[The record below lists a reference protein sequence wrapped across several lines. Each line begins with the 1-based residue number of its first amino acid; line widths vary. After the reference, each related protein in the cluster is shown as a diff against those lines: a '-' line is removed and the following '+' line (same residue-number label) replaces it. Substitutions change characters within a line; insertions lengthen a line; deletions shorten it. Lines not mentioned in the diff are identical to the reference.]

1 MPSFPVRILINN
13 MAEEIIGLDIGT
25 SSLKAVAV
33 KATSKSFAVRNISIA
48 TNPIGRVLSDSPA
61 EQDKLVAQIKTL
73 IKNLQPVSNKIRVGL
88 AENQV
93 FTRVIS
99 VPVLS
104 EAELSTAI
112 RWEAEQHIPVP
123 ISEVQLD
130 YTVLFR
136 PAKGVK
142 EGSMEVLLVAAKQET
157 VNRLADMMSLAGME
171 VVGIEPGLLASSRYF
186 SGSDGSPLLLAN
198 IGATTSDFAIISENR
213 LNLTYSVPM
222 AGVALTRAIE
232 SNLGLEVLQAEEYKR
247 AYGIDPRLMEG
258 KVRNALMPVFSAI
271 MSEAKK
277 AINAFESTKRSKK
290 VQRVV
295 LSGGSA
301 LMPGIS
307 TETANQLG
315 VSEVILI
322 NPFQGLELSIGLKI
336 PAEATVYS
344 VAIGLAMGV

>member
-1 MPSFPVRILINN
+1 

-130 YTVLFR
+130 YTVLSR

-336 PAEATVYS
+336 PAEAAVYS

>member
-1 MPSFPVRILINN
+1 

-25 SSLKAVAV
+25 SSLKAVAL
-33 KATSKSFAVRNISIA
+33 KALPKGFAVRNISIA
-48 TNPIGRVLSDSPA
+48 TNPIGRVLSDSTSD
-61 EQDKLVAQIKTL
+61 QDKLVAQIKAL
-73 IKNLQPVSNKIRVGL
+73 IKNLQPKSNKIRVGL

-104 EAELSTAI
+104 EAELSSAI

-130 YTVLFR
+130 YTVLSR

-142 EGSMEVLLVAAKQET
+142 EGSMEVLLVAAKKET
-157 VNRLADMMSLAGME
+157 VSRLADMISLVGME
-171 VVGIEPGLLASSRYF
+171 VVGIEPGLLACSRYF
-186 SGSDGSPLLLAN
+186 SSGGGTPLLLAN
-198 IGATTSDFAIISENR
+198 IGATTSDFAIISEKR

-232 SNLGLEVLQAEEYKR
+232 SDLGLAVLQAEEYKR
-247 AYGIDPRLMEG
+247 AYGIDPELMEG
-258 KVRNALMPVFSAI
+258 KVRNALMPMFSAI
-271 MSEAKK
+271 MSEARK
-277 AINAFESTKRSKK
+277 AINAFESTKRGKK
-290 VQRVV
+290 VQQVV

-322 NPFQGLELSIGLKI
+322 NPFQGLELSSGLKI

>member
-1 MPSFPVRILINN
+1 

-25 SSLKAVAV
+25 SSLKAVAL
-33 KATSKSFAVRNISIA
+33 KATGKTFIVRALSIVS
-48 TNPIGRVLSDSPA
+48 NPIGRVLSDSA
-61 EQDKLVAQIKTL
+61 SEQEKLVAQIKTL
-73 IKNLQPVSNKIRVGL
+73 IKNLQPESNKIRVGL

-104 EAELSTAI
+104 ESELSSAI

-130 YTVLFR
+130 YTVLSR
-136 PAKGVK
+136 PTKGTR
-142 EGSMEVLLVAAKQET
+142 EGSMEVLLVAAKQDT
-157 VNRLADMMSLAGME
+157 VNRFADMMSFVGME
-171 VVGIEPGLLASSRYF
+171 VIGIEPGLLASSRCF
-186 SGSDGSPLLLAN
+186 SLNGETPLLLAN
-198 IGATTSDFAIISENR
+198 IGATTSDFAVISEKR

-222 AGVALTRAIE
+222 AGVALTRSIE
-232 SNLGLEVLQAEEYKR
+232 SNLGLAAMQAEEYKR

-258 KVRNALMPVFSAI
+258 KVRNGLMPVFSAI

-277 AINAFESTKRSKK
+277 AINAFESVKRNKK
-290 VQRVV
+290 IQQVV

-307 TETANQLG
+307 TETASQLG
-315 VSEVILI
+315 VSEVVLI
-322 NPFQGLELSIGLKI
+322 NPFQGLDLSPGLKI

>member
-1 MPSFPVRILINN
+1 MP
-13 MAEEIIGLDIGT
+13 EEIIGLDIGT
-25 SSLKAVAV
+25 SSLKAVAL
-33 KATSKSFAVRNISIA
+33 KASGKSYRVRSLSIVA
-48 TNPIGRVLSDSPA
+48 NPIGRVLSDSNA

-73 IKNLQPVSNKIRVGL
+73 IKNLQPESNKIRVGL

-104 EAELSTAI
+104 ESELSSAI

-130 YTVLFR
+130 YTVLSR
-136 PAKGVK
+136 PAKGVR
-142 EGSMEVLLVAAKQET
+142 EGSMEVLLVAARQET
-157 VNRLADMMSLAGME
+157 VNRFADMMSFVGME
-171 VVGIEPGLLASSRYF
+171 VIGIEPGLLASSRCF
-186 SGSDGSPLLLAN
+186 SLNGAPLLLAN
-198 IGATTSDFAIISENR
+198 IGATTSDFAIISEKR

-222 AGVALTRAIE
+222 AGVALTRSIE
-232 SNLGLEVLQAEEYKR
+232 SNLGLAAMQAEEYKR
-247 AYGIDPRLMEG
+247 AYGVDPRLMEG
-258 KVRNALMPVFSAI
+258 KVRNALIPVFSAI

-277 AINAFESTKRSKK
+277 AINAFESTKRNKK
-290 VQRVV
+290 IQQVV

-307 TETANQLG
+307 TETAGQLG
-315 VSEVILI
+315 VSEVVLI
-322 NPFQGLELSIGLKI
+322 NPFQGLELSPGLKI

>member
-1 MPSFPVRILINN
+1 
-13 MAEEIIGLDIGT
+13 MAREIIGLDIGT
-25 SSLKAVAV
+25 SSLKAVTV
-33 KATSKSFAVRNISIA
+33 RPTSKSFVVRNIAIA
-48 TNPIGRVLSDSPA
+48 SNPIGRGLSDSPT
-61 EQDKLVAQIKTL
+61 EQDKLVAQIKAL
-73 IKNLQPVSNKIRVGL
+73 IKNLQPASNKIRLGL

-99 VPVLS
+99 VPVLT
-104 EAELSTAI
+104 EAELSSAI

-130 YTVLFR
+130 YTVLSR
-136 PAKGVK
+136 PAKGIK
-142 EGSMEVLLVAAKQET
+142 AGSMEVLLVAAKHET
-157 VNRLADMMSLAGME
+157 VSRLADVMSLAGME

-186 SGSDGSPLLLAN
+186 FSGDGAPFLFAH

-232 SNLGLEVLQAEEYKR
+232 SNLSLEVLQSEEYKR

-258 KVRNALMPVFSAI
+258 KVRDALLPVFSAI

-322 NPFQGLELSIGLKI
+322 NPFQGLELNPVLKI
-336 PAEATVYS
+336 PIEASVYS

>member
-1 MPSFPVRILINN
+1 MIND

-25 SSLKAVAV
+25 SSLKAIAV
-33 KATSKSFAVRNISIA
+33 KVNGKSFAVRNISIIA
-48 TNPIGRVLSDSPA
+48 NPVGRILSDSTS
-61 EQDKLVAQIKTL
+61 EQNKLVAQIKAL
-73 IKNLQPVSNKIRVGL
+73 IKNLQPVNNKVRLGL

-104 EAELSTAI
+104 EAELSSAI

-130 YTVLFR
+130 YTVLSR
-136 PAKGVK
+136 PAKGIK
-142 EGSMEVLLVAAKQET
+142 EGSMDVLLVAAKHET
-157 VNRLADMMSLAGME
+157 VSQLADMMTLAGME
-171 VVGIEPGLLASSRYF
+171 VVGIEPGLLATSRYF
-186 SGSDGSPLLLAN
+186 SGGDGAPFLLAN
-198 IGATTSDFAIISENR
+198 IGATTSDFAVISENR

-222 AGVALTRAIE
+222 AGVAMTRSVE
-232 SNLGLEVLQAEEYKR
+232 SNLGLAVLQAEEYKR

-258 KVRNALMPVFSAI
+258 KVANALMPVFSAI

-277 AINAFESTKRSKK
+277 AINAFESTRKGKK
-290 VQRVV
+290 IQRVV

-307 TETANQLG
+307 AETANQLG
-315 VSEVILI
+315 MSEVILI
-322 NPFQGLELSIGLKI
+322 NPFQGLEINPGLKI
-336 PAEATVYS
+336 PVEATVYS

>member
-1 MPSFPVRILINN
+1 LPSFPAGILINN

-25 SSLKAVAV
+25 SSLKAVAL
-33 KATSKSFAVRNISIA
+33 KAVSKSFAVRNISIA
-48 TNPIGRVLSDSPA
+48 ANPIGRVLSDSPA
-61 EQDKLVAQIKTL
+61 EQDKLVAQIKVL
-73 IKNLQPVSNKIRVGL
+73 IKNLQPANNKIRLGL

-104 EAELSTAI
+104 EAELSSAI

-130 YTVLFR
+130 YTVLSR
-136 PAKGVK
+136 PAKGIK
-142 EGSMEVLLVAAKQET
+142 EGSMEVLLVAAKHEI

-186 SGSDGSPLLLAN
+186 SSGDGAPFLLAN

-213 LNLTYSVPM
+213 LHLTYSVPM
-222 AGVALTRAIE
+222 AGEALTRAVE
-232 SNLGLEVLQAEEYKR
+232 LNLGLEVLQAEEYKR

-258 KVRNALMPVFSAI
+258 KVRNALLLVFSAI

-277 AINAFESTKRSKK
+277 AINAFESTTRNKK

-295 LSGGSA
+295 LSGGTA

-322 NPFQGLELSIGLKI
+322 NPFQGLELSSGLKI
-336 PAEATVYS
+336 PAEAAVYS